1 MPSLGPLGLSISL
14 LIQLLC
20 GTERADEEK
29 KEEQGE
35 KRKRGAGFPLRRT
48 GPKLSLTSSSKRVQ
62 KDKKWREE
70 LAFIFFLYYHHN
82 ILGGRELAGKTS
94 HSVEP

>member
-1 MPSLGPLGLSISL
+1 MKRKRKS
-14 LIQLLC
+14 
-20 GTERADEEK
+20 R
-29 KEEQGE
+29 E
-35 KRKRGAGFPLRRT
+35 KRERGAGFPLRRT

>member
-29 KEEQGE
+29 KKEQGE
-35 KRKRGAGFPLRRT
+35 RRKRGAGFSLKRT

-62 KDKKWREE
+62 KDE
-70 LAFIFFLYYHHN
+70 N
-82 ILGGRELAGKTS
+82 GRKS
-94 HSVEP
+94 